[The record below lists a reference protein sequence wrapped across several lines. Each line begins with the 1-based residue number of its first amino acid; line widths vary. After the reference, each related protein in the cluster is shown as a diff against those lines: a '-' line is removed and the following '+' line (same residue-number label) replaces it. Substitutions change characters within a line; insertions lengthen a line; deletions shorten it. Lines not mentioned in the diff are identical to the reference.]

1 MTDFL
6 SNNLPNLVGDSR
18 RIKQILVNLVK
29 NSIKF
34 TKKGSITLS
43 VSYDFATSTLKL
55 MVKDTG
61 EGIDK

>member
-6 SNNLPNLVGDSR
+6 SNNLPKLVGDSR

-34 TKKGSITLS
+34 TKKGAITLS
-43 VSYDFATSTLKL
+43 ASYDFATSTLKL
-55 MVKDTG
+55 IVKDTG
-61 EGIDK
+61 EGIDA

>member
-34 TKKGSITLS
+34 TKKGGITLS

-55 MVKDTG
+55 IVKDTG